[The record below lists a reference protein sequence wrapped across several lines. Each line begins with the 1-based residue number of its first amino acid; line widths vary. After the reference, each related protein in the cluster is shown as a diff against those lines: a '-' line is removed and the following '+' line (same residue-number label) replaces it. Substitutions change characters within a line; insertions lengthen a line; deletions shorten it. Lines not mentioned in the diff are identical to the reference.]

1 MKLSP
6 QTSIRELIKTSQS
19 SIRELLRTPSSSS
32 HPEDTQSP
40 NQPEDTPSLPVIE
53 APPVEHHVYGV
64 YWLNDNSVAVI
75 MSDRY
80 DEKKRRVLAL
90 NIHGGFDWISLPYS
104 NTDCIFQQ
112 VKGYCLF

>member
-6 QTSIRELIKTSQS
+6 QTSIRQLITTSQS
-19 SIRELLRTPSSSS
+19 SIRALLRTPSSSS
-32 HPEDTQSP
+32 HPDDTQSP
-40 NQPEDTPSLPVIE
+40 NQPEDTPSLPVIV

-80 DEKKRRVLAL
+80 DEKKIRVLAL

-112 VKGYCLF
+112 VKGC